1 MPSFTRQLQTIV
13 TKNFYQNLKKH
24 KIEHL
29 RVGGVEDAL
38 MSKPLVSDAL
48 WELVEPLL
56 PPEPPKP
63 RGGRS
68 RVGPAGANGY
78 FVRTQNRHSAGGPA
92 PGDGLRQRND
102 LLAPVAGLARS
113 RSMGA
118 PTPRCLE
125 RLQAAN
131 RLDWSRAVVDSAS
144 VRAVWGGPHR
154 AQSHG
159 LGQGWQQAPYSYR
172 YPGCAH
178 GRSIDGSQRAGCDSS
193 DAPV

>member
-144 VRAVWGGPHR
+144 QTVHR
-154 AQSHG
+154 HTCMRYLVTVGEGG
-159 LGQGWQQAPYSYR
+159 LGGTS
-172 YPGCAH
+172 PG
-178 GRSIDGSQRAGCDSS
+178 SIPRTGPRLAASTI
-193 DAPV
+193 